1 MLLNPDGTTKIVT
14 KEAITAAMAT
24 ASDTIRLVV
33 FNACF
38 SEAQAASVVEHIEAA
53 IGMSESIRDDAA
65 CTFAAQLYSSIGFG
79 LSLRKAF
86 DQAKAEL
93 LLEDILGENI
103 PQIYVRDDVNLD
115 NIFLVKP
122 DI

>member
-1 MLLNPDGTTKIVT
+1 MLLNPDGSSKTVT
-14 KEAITAAMAT
+14 KESMTAAIAT

-38 SEAQAASVVEHIEAA
+38 SETQAANVVQHIEAA
-53 IGMSESIRDDAA
+53 IGMSDSIRDDTA

-79 LSLRKAF
+79 KSIKTAF

-93 LLEDILGENI
+93 LLEGIPGESI
-103 PQIYVRDDVNLD
+103 PQLYARDDINLEEM
-115 NIFLVKP
+115 ILVQP